1 MLIRCLLLVP
11 ALVSIAGCSEKIEAQ
26 ESIPEPSEINIPP
39 EEVDDAAAVSEEQE
53 TDLEL
58 HSPVGLD

>member
-26 ESIPEPSEINIPP
+26 ESISEPSEINVPP
-39 EEVDDAAAVSEEQE
+39 EQIDDGAAVSEEQE
-53 TDLEL
+53 TDPEL
-58 HSPVGLD
+58 YSPVGLD